1 MTRSIDWTFANLNR
15 KGRRTRLPNAQT
27 DENGGGKSRENI
39 GVCVSYMRILES
51 LGSPWRIRDPTGG
64 RWATDDSDRSKIG
77 WAFHRRV

>member
-39 GVCVSYMRILES
+39 GVCVSYIENIGVS
-51 LGSPWRIRDPTGG
+51 GKPVADP
-64 RWATDDSDRSKIG
+64 
-77 WAFHRRV
+77 